1 MIERR
6 LALAA
11 PIAGSGATSAARILD
26 DWYVACFS
34 SELGRTPL
42 ARVVCGVPLVVFRT
56 AAGRVAAFLD
66 RCPHRNV
73 PLSIG
78 SVQGETLECGYHGWR
93 FETDGQCSFVPGLCS
108 DADPAARA
116 VDAFPCEERDGLVW
130 VYPTAGATPER
141 APFAI
146 PHLGEPGWAVVYDQ
160 FETVGTLHAV
170 AENALDVPHTAF
182 LHKGLFR
189 GTGDA
194 NTLEV
199 IVRRWHDRVEAEYVG
214 EPAPRGLVGRI
225 LAPGGGVTTHFDRFI
240 LPCVAQVEYRLSERA
255 HVVVNSALT
264 PIDDFSTRLFAVV
277 CFKLPFP
284 DLLVKLILKPIARRI
299 FAQDARI
306 LALQDE
312 RVQAFGGEHFVST
325 ELDVLGQ
332 HIRGLLRSAERG
344 KRAPVETP
352 KERRIQMRV

>member
-6 LALAA
+6 LALDAT
-11 PIAGSGATSAARILD
+11 GASSAARILD

-34 SELGRTPL
+34 TELRKTPL
-42 ARVVCGVPLVVFRT
+42 ARIVCGVPLVLFRT
-56 AAGRVAAFLD
+56 EGGTAAALLD

-78 SVQGETLECGYHGWR
+78 TVQGETLECGYHGWR
-93 FETDGQCSFVPGLCS
+93 FEGDGQCTFVPGLCGES
-108 DADPAARA
+108 DAAARA
-116 VDAFPCEERDGLVW
+116 VAAFPCVERDGLVW

-141 APFAI
+141 QPYAI
-146 PHLGEPGWAVVYDQ
+146 PHLGEDGWAVVYDQ
-160 FETVGTLHAV
+160 FETIGTLHAV

-189 GTGDA
+189 GAGEK
-194 NTLEV
+194 NTLDVV
-199 IVRRWHDRVEAEYVG
+199 IRRWHDRVEAEYIG
-214 EPAPRGLVGRI
+214 EPAPRGLVGRL
-225 LAPGGGVTTHFDRFI
+225 LAPGGGVTTHFDRFL
-240 LPCVAQVEYRLSERA
+240 LPCIAQVEYKLSDRA
-255 HVVVNSALT
+255 HVMVNSALT
-264 PIDDFSTRLFAVV
+264 PIDDFNTRLFAVV
-277 CFKLPFP
+277 CFKLPLP
-284 DLLVKLILKPIARRI
+284 NLLVKLVLKPIARRI

-312 RVQAFGGEHFVST
+312 RVQRFGGEQFVST

-344 KRAPVETP
+344 KRVPVDTP